1 MKTEPD
7 ESETRNYEAEA
18 ARIKPLLTNPDSRLA
33 KLADR
38 YVLLLLEIFKIFSEC
53 TNKSKIIP

>member
-7 ESETRNYEAEA
+7 ESETRNYETEAE
-18 ARIKPLLTNPDSRLA
+18 RIKPLLTNPDTRLA

-38 YVLLLLEIFKIFSEC
+38 WVLR
-53 TNKSKIIP
+53 